1 MSLSTHA
8 LREKRGLAQ
17 DKMKAITK
25 SDNFDDGKRKE
36 FDECET
42 EVRNLNADIR
52 RMELVEKAERLE
64 QAEPIEGRGHDLS
77 DLERR
82 FNVGKAIFE
91 HVNGQLTGVE
101 AEYHAERRSG
111 RKDSLSIPVSA
122 VLGERRALTKTTPA
136 GGPGSNLVQTS
147 LGPYIDALRPVLAV
161 EAMGATILPGLTDNI
176 DLPRLKASGTAG
188 WVAEHTDGTV
198 TDPQFDKVA
207 MSPKTVTAQYEVSR
221 RMLLQAANLDPIL
234 RGDLGYLLAQ
244 AIDGAAIAGG
254 GANQPSGILANA
266 NVSVLSLGANG
277 AAMTVDTAADLMGL
291 VDDANAFGNLGF
303 LTNSKVKK
311 AAAKLKD
318 LQSRPYGL
326 AEVFKQSPLT
336 FTNQV
341 PSNLVKGTSGA
352 VCSAIIFGVW
362 SDLVVAYWS
371 SIDIVVNPYAD
382 SVAKKGGAFIHAFL
396 DADIGIRQPLSFA
409 VAKDVLA

>member
-1 MSLSTHA
+1 
-8 LREKRGLAQ
+8 
-17 DKMKAITK
+17 
-25 SDNFDDGKRKE
+25 
-36 FDECET
+36 
-42 EVRNLNADIR
+42 
-52 RMELVEKAERLE
+52 
-64 QAEPIEGRGHDLS
+64 
-77 DLERR
+77 
-82 FNVGKAIFE
+82 
-91 HVNGQLTGVE
+91 
-101 AEYHAERRSG
+101 
-111 RKDSLSIPVSA
+111 
-122 VLGERRALTKTTPA
+122 
-136 GGPGSNLVQTS
+136 
-147 LGPYIDALRPVLAV
+147 
-161 EAMGATILPGLTDNI
+161 
-176 DLPRLKASGTAG
+176 
-188 WVAEHTDGTV
+188 
-198 TDPQFDKVA
+198 
-207 MSPKTVTAQYEVSR
+207 
-221 RMLLQAANLDPIL
+221 MLLQAANLDPIL

-352 VCSAIIFGVW
+352 VCSAIIYGVW